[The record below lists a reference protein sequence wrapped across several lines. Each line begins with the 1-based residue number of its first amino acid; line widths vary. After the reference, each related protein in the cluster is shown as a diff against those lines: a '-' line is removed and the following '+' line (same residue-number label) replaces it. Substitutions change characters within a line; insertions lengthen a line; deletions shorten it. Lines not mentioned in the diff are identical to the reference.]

1 MKIGILTFHYAHNY
15 GALMQAWALK
25 EYLQS
30 IGHEV
35 YFIDYKN
42 QKIKQEYKI
51 FHSKKSNN
59 KESLNKII
67 IHKLVYPIRI
77 IKKIIRSQRFH
88 SFIQKELPRLKPT
101 LIKSMNVVIV
111 GSDQVWNSK
120 LTDGY
125 DTFYWGMKQYPNLRY
140 ISYASSMNAD
150 ITTEKE
156 KKEISKLLKNFSHI
170 SVRESNL
177 VQQLSPL
184 TNTPINFVG
193 DPTILINNK
202 VWNKIINPKYV
213 PSFKYVLAYPLRDG
227 KEVIDIARKVAK
239 EKKLQLIILS
249 GEVLLKPS
257 ANEFTTKG
265 PYEFISLLKFAEYV
279 VTSSFHGTI
288 LSIIHHKEFVTI
300 KCKDG
305 NNLRVSSILDY
316 LNLNK
321 RLVNSYE
328 SIKQLEEINY
338 NTVDTHLKQLQNLSF
353 DFINKS
359 LNNL

>member
-25 EYLQS
+25 EYLLNL
-30 IGHEV
+30 GHEV

-42 QKIKQEYKI
+42 KKIEQEYKI
-51 FHSKKSNN
+51 FQSNDFYKK
-59 KESLNKII
+59 KITSAI
-67 IHKLVYPIRI
+67 LYPIRI
-77 IKKIIRSQRFH
+77 LKRIIRCKKFS
-88 SFIQKELPRLKPT
+88 SFIYRELPRLNPMF
-101 LIKSMNVVIV
+101 INRMDVIIV

-125 DTFYWGMKQYPNLRY
+125 DAFYWGINQFPNLRY
-140 ISYASSMNAD
+140 ISYASSMNSN
-150 ITTEKE
+150 ITDENE
-156 KKEISKLLKNFSHI
+156 KKEIRELLKNFSHI
-170 SVRESNL
+170 SVRESDL

-184 TNTPINFVG
+184 TNKPIYFVG
-193 DPTILINNK
+193 DPTILIPNK
-202 VWNKIINPKYV
+202 TWDKIIKQKYI
-213 PSFKYVLAYPLRDG
+213 PSAKYVLAYPLRDG
-227 KEVIDIARKVAK
+227 KEVIDIARKLAK

-249 GEVLLKPS
+249 GEVLLRPS

-279 VTSSFHGTI
+279 ITSSFHGTI

-305 NNLRVSSILDY
+305 NNLRVSSILNY
-316 LNLNK
+316 LK
-321 RLVNSYE
+321 IEERLIDNYQ
-328 SIKQLEEINY
+328 SIKNLKSIDY
-338 NTVDTHLKQLQNLSF
+338 NRIDTDLKKLRDLSYNF
-353 DFINKS
+353 LNKS